1 MAQLRILAGLAMVWL
16 AAPPAFAH
24 HPFADEFDRSQ
35 SVTLTGTLTRLDWQT
50 PHVYAYVDVKDAQG
64 NATNWKIEMGSPDA
78 LTKEGWTRTSLKAGD
93 QVTIQGWK
101 SRRTMNLA
109 NAESFTMP
117 DGTRMTAASS
127 MHMAP
132 EGQLAR
138 ADQQDQPGVTAALPS
153 DSREPQTT
161 GDQRVGTTG
170 AESESLPA
178 TASPLALFGVLGALA
193 LGGALGVRCM
203 RR

>member
-1 MAQLRILAGLAMVWL
+1 MAQLRILAVIAMVWL

-35 SVTLTGTLTRLDWQT
+35 TVTLMGTLTRLDWQN
-50 PHVYAYVDVKDAQG
+50 PHVYAFIDVKDAQG
-64 NATNWKIEMGSPDA
+64 NVTNWKVEMGSPTA
-78 LTKEGWTRTSLKAGD
+78 LTREGWTRTSVKTGD

-101 SRRTMNLA
+101 AKSSVNLA
-109 NAESFTMP
+109 NAESFTLA
-117 DGTRMTAASS
+117 DGKQMTAASS

-138 ADQQDQPGVTAALPS
+138 ADQQEALP
-153 DSREPQTT
+153 
-161 GDQRVGTTG
+161 G
-170 AESESLPA
+170 
-178 TASPLALFGVLGALA
+178 TASSLALLGVLGALA
-193 LGGALGVRCM
+193 LGGALGLRRM